1 MSKWER
7 PCFLLEV
14 YERSHDE
21 EERKINGNLVK
32 ILFYFAVF
40 SQDQDINRPTPFQ
53 KCPDVSNAE
62 NREYA
67 NTSKN
72 ANSPT
77 DMVTKAANRFS
88 KVMYKKLRKRNRA
101 WNRNRNLIFSSFSLS
116 TVLAMISPG
125 AKGSTLKEVPDFHL
139 CRNTTQKQNAP
150 KQ

>member
-1 MSKWER
+1 M
-7 PCFLLEV
+7 EV

-40 SQDQDINRPTPFQ
+40 SQDQDINRPKTIQ
-53 KCPDVSNAE
+53 KCRDVSNAE

-88 KVMYKKLRKRNRA
+88 KVLYKKLRKRNRE
-101 WNRNRNLIFSSFSLS
+101 NLIVS
-116 TVLAMISPG
+116 
-125 AKGSTLKEVPDFHL
+125 
-139 CRNTTQKQNAP
+139 
-150 KQ
+150 

>member
-1 MSKWER
+1 M
-7 PCFLLEV
+7 EV
-14 YERSHDE
+14 YERSLDE

-40 SQDQDINRPTPFQ
+40 SQDQDINRPKTIQ
-53 KCPDVSNAE
+53 KCRDVSNAE

-88 KVMYKKLRKRNRA
+88 KVLYKKLRKRNWRE
-101 WNRNRNLIFSSFSLS
+101 NMIVSSFSLS